1 MKHYFG
7 YTRVSTVKQGDGVS
21 LEAQQDAIKAYAEK
35 QNLLIS
41 GWFEEKETAAKRG
54 RPVFNKLISSLRHG
68 EADGVVIHKI
78 DRSARNFSDWAL
90 IGELIDSGIDVRF
103 AHESLDM
110 QSRGGRLTADIQA
123 VIAADYVRN
132 LREECIKGIDGRL
145 KQGLYPFNAPI
156 GYLDQGAGKPKVPD
170 PVRAPY
176 VRQAFELYA
185 SGEFSILGL
194 LDELRARGMRTRRG
208 GQISKGCL
216 ENLLSNPFYHGVI
229 HIRRGNRTYKGIHE
243 PLIEKALFDKVQSMK
258 SDRCNKKQNKHDVM
272 FRRLV
277 DCGHCGCRLY
287 GEVQKGRVYM
297 RCHTSGCP
305 TTTVR
310 QDVLDAKV
318 IRALEEVQIPK
329 IDLQN
334 LHKQLEKIFAR
345 RTHTQDQRAVALQIQ
360 NIDERQDRLTEALID
375 GLIDQATFQERKAR
389 LVDEREKLERIITEM
404 SDITRERVIAE
415 KFLELTKNLCL
426 IYQMGDPGKKR
437 RLAEIAF
444 SNLTLTG
451 KKLTLTPRNW
461 CVKVD
466 QTFNLICGAPDRD
479 TLRTREEIKEILKAF
494 DL

>member
-1 MKHYFG
+1 MKHYYG

-21 LEAQQDAIKAYAEK
+21 LEAQQDAIKAYADK

-41 GWFEEKETAAKRG
+41 GWFEEKETAAKSG
-54 RPVFNKLISSLRHG
+54 RPVFNKLISSLRQG

-132 LREECIKGIDGRL
+132 LREECIKGIEGRL

-156 GYLDQGAGKPKVPD
+156 GYMDQGAGKPKIPD

-194 LDELRARGMRTRRG
+194 LEELRARGMRTRRG

-216 ENLLSNPFYHGVI
+216 ENLLFNPFYHGVI
-229 HIRRGNRTYKGIHE
+229 HIKRGNRTYKGIHE
-243 PLIEKALFDKVQSMK
+243 PLIEKALFDRVQIMK
-258 SDRCNKKQNKHDVM
+258 SDRCNKKHNKHEVM

-277 DCGHCGCRLY
+277 DCGYCGCRLY
-287 GEVQKGRVYM
+287 GEVQKGHIYM

-310 QDVLDAKV
+310 QDVLDAE
-318 IRALEEVQIPK
+318 IELSLAGMQIPDT
-329 IDLQN
+329 DLRR
-334 LHKQLEKIFAR
+334 LRKQLENMFAR
-345 RTHTQDQRAVALQIQ
+345 RTHAQDQRAVALQIQ
-360 NIDERQDRLTEALID
+360 NIDKRQDRLTEALID
-375 GLIDQATFQERKAR
+375 GLIDQNTFQERKVR
-389 LVDEREKLERIITEM
+389 LTGEREKLELTITEM
-404 SDITRERVIAE
+404 GDITRERAIAE
-415 KFLELTKNLCL
+415 KFLELTKSLYL
-426 IYQMGDPGKKR
+426 IYQMSDPGKKR
-437 RLAEIAF
+437 RLAEIVF

-451 KKLTLTPRNW
+451 KNLVLTPRNW

-466 QTFNLICGAPDRD
+466 QTLNLICGAPDRD
-479 TLRTREEIKEILKAF
+479 TLRTREEIEEVF
-494 DL
+494 QVVDL